1 MITKGFTYIA
11 FLIFFAAML
20 VVVRDKTKWKI
31 FDYVPPIVM
40 VYLFFMLFSTIN
52 LWDMEA
58 TAPAYSAV
66 KNNLLYAMI
75 FVMLLRCDF
84 RKLAKLSGR
93 MIAIFLGSGV
103 SISIAFIIIYPLFKG
118 SLGVESWR
126 GLSALGA
133 SWIGGSGNMA
143 AMQDVMAVPEA
154 DFGAALIVDTV
165 IYSVWLAFLLIL
177 TPFAAKFNKAMKAD
191 TSKLEAVAAATSAE
205 LETEKKKALDFTS
218 ILTLLGLSLLVS
230 ALSQTIG
237 PKIAF
242 GDIFT
247 GGTMTVLL
255 VTAIGLVAALSPLG
269 KMAGIEEMSNVYLYV
284 VIGLLASRAGLFDLL
299 AAPMWL
305 LAGILVM
312 VIHVVL
318 MLVFSKLFKW
328 DLTMITTASMASI
341 GGAASAPIVS
351 SAYDPSYAGIG
362 VLMGVLG
369 AAVGNIFGLFI
380 ANIMKLFV

>member
-1 MITKGFTYIA
+1 MITSGFTYIA

-20 VVVRDKTKWKI
+20 VVIRDKTKWKI

-40 VYLFFMLFSTIN
+40 VYLFFMAFSTIN

-93 MIAIFLGSGV
+93 MIAIFIGSAV
-103 SISIAFIIIYPLFKG
+103 SITIAFIIVYPLFKG
-118 SLGVESWR
+118 TLGVESWR
-126 GLSALGA
+126 GMAALGA

-143 AMQDVMAVPEA
+143 AMQDALAVPPA

-165 IYSVWLAFLLIL
+165 IYSVWLAILLVLI
-177 TPFAAKFNKAMKAD
+177 PFAEKFNQVMKAD

-205 LETEKKKALDFTS
+205 VDKEKKVLDFSS

-230 ALSQTIG
+230 AISQTIG

-242 GDIFT
+242 GNIFT

-255 VTAIGLVAALSPLG
+255 VTGIGLVAALSPLG
-269 KMAGIEEMSNVYLYV
+269 KMPGVEEMSNVYLYV

-305 LAGILVM
+305 LAGIIVM
-312 VIHVVL
+312 IIHIVV
-318 MLVFSKLFKW
+318 MLIFSKIFRW

-369 AAVGNIFGLFI
+369 AAVGNIFGLLM